1 MRSTRFRSVLAAL
14 AIAALSACGSTAP
27 SAPSA
32 PAGPT
37 APDAPQ
43 GPAATGIVVSLSPL
57 AAVADACQAVDFSA
71 VVTGT
76 ASQAVAWAVREGD
89 AGGTIT
95 SGGSY
100 TAPATAGT
108 YHVTATSTADPTK
121 SIEGTITVGPEKV
134 LSVSVTPGDTSVV
147 PGGALAFSATVVT
160 SCRTFAA
167 Q

>member
-1 MRSTRFRSVLAAL
+1 MRSTRFRSVVAPL

-27 SAPSA
+27 NAPA
-32 PAGPT
+32 TPAGPT
-37 APDAPQ
+37 AQDAPQ
-43 GPAATGIVVSLSPL
+43 GPAATGIVVSMSPL
-57 AAVADACQAVDFSA
+57 AAITDSCQAVDFSA

-76 ASQAVAWAVREGD
+76 ASQAVAWAVREGA
-89 AGGTIT
+89 AGATIT

-100 TAPATAGT
+100 TAPAAAGT
-108 YHVTATSTADPTK
+108 YHVTATSAADSTK
-121 SIEGTITVGPEKV
+121 TIEGTITVGPEKV
-134 LSVSVTPGDTSVV
+134 PSVAVTPGDTSVV

>member
-14 AIAALSACGSTAP
+14 VIGALSACGGTAP
-27 SAPSA
+27 GA

-37 APDAPQ
+37 TPDAPQ
-43 GPAATGIVVSLSPL
+43 GPAATGIVVSMSPL
-57 AAVADACQAVDFSA
+57 SARADACQAVDFSA

-76 ASQAVAWAVREGD
+76 ASQAVAGAVREGD

-95 SGGSY
+95 SGGTY
-100 TAPATAGT
+100 TAPATEGT
-108 YHVTATSTADPTK
+108 YHVTATSAADSTK
-121 SIEGTITVGPEKV
+121 TIEGTITVGPEKV
-134 LSVSVTPGDTSVV
+134 LSVTVTPGDTSVV